1 MKKAI
6 AVAQR
11 LMAAV
16 GTVISYHI
24 DGFHIPFGLGL
35 MVTVLETLESP

>member
-1 MKKAI
+1 MKKAVAI
-6 AVAQR
+6 AQR

-16 GTVISYHI
+16 GTIISHHI

-35 MVTVLETLESP
+35 METIESP